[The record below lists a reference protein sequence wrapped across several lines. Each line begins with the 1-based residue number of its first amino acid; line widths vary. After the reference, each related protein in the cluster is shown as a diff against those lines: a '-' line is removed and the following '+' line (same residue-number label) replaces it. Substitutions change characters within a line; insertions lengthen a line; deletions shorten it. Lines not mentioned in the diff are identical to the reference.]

1 MLNLLSRIISPHEIV
16 LKKGSLIRLKYL
28 EGKKAVIVLGQSS
41 FEATDNFQK
50 VKTFLSSS
58 KLDVDIIKL
67 PSGDPTFDSVNGL
80 LVHFHN
86 YNPDIII
93 GIGGGSV
100 LDSVKIARLLFEN
113 DENIIQNN
121 SQNFSFKNSIRK
133 TQLILIPTT
142 CGSGSEVSSVVV
154 IKENKTPKKITY
166 VSHSFIPDIVILDP
180 SVLIS
185 LPVNLIASTAIDAL
199 THALE
204 SYSSKIS
211 IPFSESYAKIAA
223 SEIKNNLESTI
234 TNKDQILYKEKLQI
248 AALNAGIAQNISSVG
263 ASHAIAH
270 ALGALLNIPHGIA
283 NGIVLSKIIQHNDS
297 ASPKVMEI
305 LNFIGFNSVPEFGSW
320 LANIQSKANI
330 PNKWGIYLNNQNQNI
345 VNDLAILAS
354 EDVCIKTN
362 PKRLSMEEIQNILL
376 ETK

>member
-1 MLNLLSRIISPHEIV
+1 MLNLLSRIISPNEIV

-28 EGKKAVIVLGQSS
+28 EGKKTIIVLGQSS
-41 FEATDNFQK
+41 FEATENFQK
-50 VKTFLSSS
+50 VKTFLSAS
-58 KLDVDIIKL
+58 KLEVDIIKL
-67 PSGDPTFDSVNGL
+67 PSGDPTFDSVNKL
-80 LVHFHN
+80 LNHFHV
-86 YNPDIII
+86 YNPDIIL

-100 LDSVKIARLLFEN
+100 LDTVKIARLLFEN
-113 DENIIQNN
+113 NENIIQNI

-154 IKENKTPKKITY
+154 LKENESSKKITF

-185 LPVNLIASTAIDAL
+185 LPINLIASTAIDAL

-204 SYSSKIS
+204 SYSSKLS
-211 IPFSESYAKIAA
+211 IPFSESFAKIAA
-223 SEIKNNLESTI
+223 FEIKNNLENAI
-234 TNKDQILYKEKLQI
+234 TNTDQILVKEKLQI

-270 ALGALLNIPHGIA
+270 ALGALLNIPHGVA
-283 NGIVLSKIIQHNDS
+283 NGIVLSKVIQLNVS

-305 LNFIGFNSVPEFGSW
+305 LNFIGFNSVFEFEVW
-320 LANIQSKANI
+320 LTNIQLKSDI
-330 PNKWGIYLNNQNQNI
+330 PNKWGLYLKDQNKNI
-345 VNDLAILAS
+345 INELAMLVS

-362 PKRLSMEEIQNILL
+362 PKRFSMEEIQNILL